1 MIVFPC
7 IKTTTQIDNPK
18 PLKVSLLE
26 AKSSDNLPCQTTIS
40 EEEAE
45 EGSFYSNG
53 VPVYGEIKAEDLL
66 DKSQLSVTFTLV
78 SPAHFS

>member
-45 EGSFYSNG
+45 EGSFYLNE
-53 VPVYGEIKAEDLL
+53 VPVYGEIEAE
-66 DKSQLSVTFTLV
+66 VR
-78 SPAHFS
+78 AG